1 MDVDSEPATG
11 ASGHAPDGTTI
22 RAGNGPWMLLVLF
35 TVPLI
40 GYVHRLIINILID
53 PISRELAITDTQASF
68 LQGPPFAVA
77 YALMVIPMGLLADR
91 GNRLMLLGAGA
102 VVWSFGTLACG
113 LAPDYGWLFL
123 ARLIVGIGEAALTP
137 AVVSFIADSF
147 AGDRRGFAMG
157 VFFTGI
163 NAGFSSAYA
172 IGGITLEAAE
182 AGAFAGVPMLG
193 ELSAWRQVFAILS
206 VPGFLIPLLIVTL
219 REPTRQSGNRPTGAW
234 QTLSQLFR
242 PSPYSL
248 VLLLL
253 VLLIALLAIAD
264 NGIYAWLPRLLSR
277 VYELKAGHIGI
288 VLGIIVAIGGF
299 VGGPLG
305 GTLSDRFATRFGSAS
320 PLLVILIGAAIATAA
335 VPLFATDVLPL
346 VYLAT
351 GVWVIAL
358 VSTTSSIYTFIAVAA
373 PPRLR
378 GVSASAVTSVSS
390 LIGLGFGPTV
400 IALALER
407 FAFAHERVDLAIVAA
422 ALPLCVVALAL
433 ALVVWGLRK
442 RIVCDHEDD
451 YGTTALSE
459 PVS

>member
-1 MDVDSEPATG
+1 MAVDPSTASSERATMV
-11 ASGHAPDGTTI
+11 TTGGP
-22 RAGNGPWMLLVLF
+22 GNAPWMLLVLF

-53 PISRELAITDTQASF
+53 PISQELAITDTQASF

-77 YALMVIPMGLLADR
+77 YALMVVPMGLLADR
-91 GNRLMLLGAGA
+91 GNRLLLLGAGA

-113 LAPDYGWLFL
+113 LAPDYGWLFA
-123 ARLIVGIGEAALTP
+123 ARLVVGIGEAALTP
-137 AVVSFIADSF
+137 AVVSFIGDSF
-147 AGDRRGFAMG
+147 VGDRRGFAMG

-182 AGAFAGVPMLG
+182 AGAFAGVPTLG

-206 VPGFLIPLLIVTL
+206 VPGFLIPLLMFTL
-219 REPTRQSGNRPTGAW
+219 REPARASAASPAGAL
-234 QTLSQLFR
+234 QTLSRLFR
-242 PSPYSL
+242 PSSYSL

-264 NGIYAWLPRLLSR
+264 NGIYAWLPRLLAR
-277 VYELKAGHIGI
+277 VYELKASHIGI
-288 VLGIIVAIGGF
+288 VLGIIVAVGGF

-305 GTLSDRFATRFGSAS
+305 GILSDRFAIRFGGAA
-320 PLLVILIGAAIATAA
+320 PLLVILVGAAVASAA
-335 VPLFATDVLPL
+335 VPLFATGVLPL

-351 GVWVIAL
+351 GIWVIAL

-373 PPRLR
+373 RPRLR
-378 GVSASAVTSVSS
+378 GVSASVVTSVSS

-400 IALALER
+400 IALTLER
-407 FAFAHERVDLAIVAA
+407 FDFARARVDLAIVAA
-422 ALPLCVVALAL
+422 ALPLCLAALAL
-433 ALVVWGLRK
+433 AITVWGLR
-442 RIVCDHEDD
+442 RRLSHDQNRED
-451 YGTTALSE
+451 TAALSE

>member
-1 MDVDSEPATG
+1 MGVDPSTATSERATTG
-11 ASGHAPDGTTI
+11 A
-22 RAGNGPWMLLVLF
+22 AGGPGNAPWMLLVLF

-53 PISRELAITDTQASF
+53 PISQELAITDTQASF

-91 GNRLMLLGAGA
+91 GNRLLLLGAGA

-113 LAPDYGWLFL
+113 LAPDYGWLFV
-123 ARLIVGIGEAALTP
+123 ARLVVGIGEAALTP
-137 AVVSFIADSF
+137 AVVSFIGDSF
-147 AGDRRGFAMG
+147 AGDWRGFAMG

-193 ELSAWRQVFAILS
+193 ELSAWRQVFTILS
-206 VPGFLIPLLIVTL
+206 VPGFLLPLLMFTL
-219 REPTRQSGNRPTGAW
+219 REPTRSSAARPVGAL
-234 QTLSQLFR
+234 QALLQLFR

-253 VLLIALLAIAD
+253 VLVIALLAIAD

-277 VYELKAGHIGI
+277 VYELKASHVGMA
-288 VLGIIVAIGGF
+288 LGVIVAVGGF

-305 GTLSDRFATRFGSAS
+305 GTLSDRFAIRFGGAA
-320 PLLVILIGAAIATAA
+320 PLLVILIGAAVAGAA
-335 VPLFATDVLPL
+335 VPLFATGALPL

-351 GVWVIAL
+351 GIWVIAL

-378 GVSASAVTSVSS
+378 GVSASVVTSVSS

-407 FAFAHERVDLAIVAA
+407 FDFARARVDLAIVTA
-422 ALPLCVVALAL
+422 ALPLCLAALAL
-433 ALVVWGLRK
+433 AVTVWGLR
-442 RIVCDHEDD
+442 RRLSHDRNRGD
-451 YGTTALSE
+451 TAAAVSE